1 MNRSLRAG
9 VWVLT
14 TVAGEGK
21 GEYRRKEEKGSTLM
35 ICEKPI
41 KGTYYFIG
49 LLKNTDIHTLLT
61 YARI

>member
-1 MNRSLRAG
+1 M
-9 VWVLT
+9 LT
-14 TVAGEGK
+14 KGERRKGADKTVAGEGK

-41 KGTYYFIG
+41 RGAYYFIG

-61 YARI
+61 YACI